1 MQQYTGFFILLGLI
15 LIIVI
20 SSRSLRWWIKTTMI
34 TYYFVLSY
42 IFISTKNKIDKQFEN
57 IVPVPDEYWDKNSE
71 WVSTIAGF
79 LFWPL
84 ALFLIFLYFKWFT
97 KANTRIAKVLVFT
110 SIIPAAAIFI
120 FFAFLFDFSYGYRP

>member
-1 MQQYTGFFILLGLI
+1 MQQYTGFFILLALI

-20 SSRSLRWWIKTTMI
+20 FNRSFRWWIKTTII

-57 IVPVPDEYWDKNSE
+57 ILPVPDEYWDKNSE
-71 WVSTIAGF
+71 WVSTISGF

-84 ALFLIFLYFKWFT
+84 ALILIFLYFKWFT
-97 KANTRIAKVLVFT
+97 EANTRIAKVLVFT
-110 SIIPAAAIFI
+110 SIIPAAAIFL
-120 FFAFLFDFSYGYRP
+120 FFVFLFGFSYGYRP